1 MITREEMIEYA
12 KEICTTSGEQ
22 AIAACII
29 DKIYISTL
37 DDEKSDPKDP
47 WAWVKDEYVAM
58 FKAKN
63 PDKGGKVKECVM
75 RMKKMF
81 QENPEIRKE
90 DVILTTKLYL
100 SQTNSKYIRFPH
112 YFLKKGVGTEA
123 IYEFL
128 DWYEKYKDG
137 KLAGQG
143 RQSVTNTMQ

>member
-1 MITREEMIEYA
+1 MITREEAIKKLYA
-12 KEICTTSGEQ
+12 ICPPNRQGVENLIDEIYDSIGEE
-22 AIAACII
+22 
-29 DKIYISTL
+29 KL
-37 DDEKSDPKDP
+37 DSKDP

-100 SQTNSKYIRFPH
+100 SQTNSKYIRYPH